1 MRYSSGPEVGGPC
14 EAARLRAS
22 LALDGELEDDLDH
35 LLLKRHLDRCPEC
48 VDAVARLEA
57 AAWLLRREPAEP
69 YRCEVRAPRREARRL
84 PWANIAVAMLTLAVG
99 TLTLPQQGSEHA
111 GSQGDERR
119 LAAPPPRLPIGQR
132 SAGEDFRPRS
142 STRSQHATS
151 QS

>member
-14 EAARLRAS
+14 EAAHLRAS
-22 LALDGELEDDLDH
+22 LVLDGELEDDLDR

-69 YRCEVRAPRREARRL
+69 YRCEVRAPRREARL

-111 GSQGDERR
+111 GSRSDERR

-132 SAGEDFRPRS
+132 SAGEDFRPRG
-142 STRSQHATS
+142 STRSAHATS